1 MYYVEEFIKDCQIR
15 GLTKQTISTYK
26 SNISDFL
33 AATHGNP
40 AEITQRDLRDHLI
53 ILQQRRYKPSTYNSY
68 YAALNTFYDFLMY
81 EKVVIENPIPAFR
94 KRYLSHIM
102 KTSQGET
109 RQLISIKDMRKLIKQ
124 TDDTKE
130 ISMMVTL
137 AKTGLR
143 RGEFLD
149 LVSKDVNLDKEQIYI
164 RDKPKR
170 SRNTVYMDDE
180 LHASMDEYL
189 RYRKKHANSK
199 YLWISQR
206 GGRIHKDYAGGVI
219 GALAQPIGLHNP
231 DGPLDERLT
240 PHCFR
245 HFFTTF
251 LYRAGMDPEYIKW
264 LRGDSLN
271 KEAWQIYNHID
282 QETVKTEFE
291 RCIPKLL

>member
-1 MYYVEEFIKDCQIR
+1 MYYVKEFTKDCMIR

-26 SNISDFL
+26 CNISDFL

-40 AEITQRDLRDHLI
+40 TEITQRDLRDHLI
-53 ILQQRRYKPSTYNSY
+53 ILQQRRYKPSTYSSY
-68 YAALNTFYDFLMY
+68 YAALNTFYEFLIY
-81 EKVVIENPIPAFR
+81 EKVVVDNPIPTFR
-94 KRYLSHIM
+94 KRYLTHIM

-124 TDDTKE
+124 TDDIKE
-130 ISMMVTL
+130 ISMMITL

-149 LVSKDVNLDKEQIYI
+149 LISKDVNLDKEQIFI

-170 SRNTVYMDDE
+170 CRNTVYMDDE

-189 RYRKKHANSK
+189 RLRRQHANSK
-199 YLWISQR
+199 YLWISLR
-206 GGRIHKDYAGGVI
+206 GGRIHKDYAGSVI
-219 GALAQPIGLHNP
+219 SALAQPLGLHNP
-231 DGPLDERLT
+231 SGPLQERLT

-245 HFFTTF
+245 HFVTTH
-251 LYRAGMDPEYIKW
+251 LYRAGMDPQYIKW
-264 LRGDSLN
+264 LRGDSLRS
-271 KEAWQIYNHID
+271 EAWQIYNHID
-282 QETVKTEFE
+282 PETVRAEYE